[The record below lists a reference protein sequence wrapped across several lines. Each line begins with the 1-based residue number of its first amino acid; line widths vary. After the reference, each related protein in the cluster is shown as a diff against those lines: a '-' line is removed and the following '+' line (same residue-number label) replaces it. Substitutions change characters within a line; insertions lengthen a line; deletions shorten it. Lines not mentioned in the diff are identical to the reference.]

1 MKKNSLKKN
10 AIYDKKGMNYLFLNF
25 HIFFQI
31 LPSKLI
37 SLICEKNIMSD
48 DDDEIKKPH
57 DDYAVY
63 DESSCRG
70 HGKRTGLG
78 FLSKQ
83 INKKGS
89 SIKSSQILTKTK
101 LIGKDNI
108 KKNSENNE
116 NFGSETAKNKEKY
129 HDEDSKTGMVGKKK
143 EVLNLKM
150 ERKKKGKKK

>member
-37 SLICEKNIMSD
+37 SLICQKNIMSD

>member
-1 MKKNSLKKN
+1 MKQKSLKKN

-37 SLICEKNIMSD
+37 SLICQKNIMSD

>member
-37 SLICEKNIMSD
+37 SLICQKNIMSD

-89 SIKSSQILTKTK
+89 SIKSSQILKKTK

>member
-1 MKKNSLKKN
+1 
-10 AIYDKKGMNYLFLNF
+10 
-25 HIFFQI
+25 
-31 LPSKLI
+31 
-37 SLICEKNIMSD
+37 MSD
-48 DDDEIKKPH
+48 DDDEMVKPH

-108 KKNSENNE
+108 KKSSENHE
-116 NFGSETAKNKEKY
+116 NLGSQPVKTTEKY

-143 EVLNLKM
+143 EVLNLKL
-150 ERKKKGKKK
+150 EKKKKGKKK